1 MSTDV
6 RTDASQGRGRRG
18 RRPLPVLLGT
28 ALAVVL
34 IAAGCAAPSGGTVVT
49 QGFYDGEYSII
60 SPVTYGYDGVAGQ
73 DLNLYFVDTGTGEE
87 STPSLRLVAPGGAT
101 VAASE
106 LRGGYTKRFIL
117 PVTGRY
123 SIHLRYPNNDTS
135 VRRYTLAVSRDEDRG
150 VTGLRRLDSVLPGQQ
165 VTYDYAGTAGE
176 RLNRYGVLRI
186 LGPGAAEVTNNGLRS
201 AQVTLPATGT
211 YRLVVDRPNAVISH
225 DLPALDVAPGA
236 TTVPELL
243 PGQHLDLRYVGVAG
257 EVLGVGN
264 ANTSYRAEL
273 RLPGDVPF
281 PTGLP
286 SRGTRYVLP
295 VDGTYLV
302 VLTNNAAFG
311 SGGTAVWLS
320 ADLDL
325 GVRGEGSWTAVG
337 RVPGQSFTVTYV
349 ATAGAPVRLRTFDPP
364 GVKPAVIVSAPSGST
379 VEGVRD
385 PSPPFV
391 SDPWSTYTFTES
403 GPHRILVVPASDYDN
418 GNITLEIDALP

>member
-1 MSTDV
+1 VGTDV
-6 RTDASQGRGRRG
+6 RTDASQGPERRG
-18 RRPLPVLLGT
+18 RRQLPVLLGT

-87 STPSLRLVAPGGAT
+87 STPSLTLVAPGGAT

-123 SIHLRYPNNDTS
+123 SIHLRYPNNDTI

-150 VTGLRRLDSVLPGQQ
+150 LTGLRRLDSVLPGQQ

-176 RLNRYGVLRI
+176 RLNRYGVTRI
-186 LGPGAAEVTNNGLRS
+186 VGPGGVEVTNNGLRS
-201 AQVTLPATGT
+201 AQVTLPVTGD
-211 YRLVVDRPNAVISH
+211 YRLTVELSNAVISH
-225 DLPALDVAPGA
+225 DLAPIDAGLGA
-236 TTVPELL
+236 TAVPELL
-243 PGQHLDLRYVGVAG
+243 PGQHADVRYAGTAG
-257 EVLGVGN
+257 EALGIG
-264 ANTSYRAEL
+264 TSNSAYSVEL
-273 RLPGDVPF
+273 RLPGDAPF
-281 PTGLP
+281 PGGLP

-295 VDGTYLV
+295 ISGTYLIA
-302 VLTNNAAFG
+302 LTGNPNYG
-311 SGGTAVWLS
+311 SAGTNILLS

-325 GVRGEGSWTAVG
+325 GVRGEGSWPAVG
-337 RVPGQSFTVTYV
+337 RVRGQSFTVTYE
-349 ATAGAPVRLRTFDPP
+349 APAGAQVRLRTLDPP
-364 GVKPAVIVSAPSGST
+364 GVKPAIVVTAPSGST

-385 PSPPFV
+385 PEPPVV
-391 SDPWSTYTFTES
+391 SDPWSTYTLTES
-403 GPHRILVVPASDYDN
+403 GAHRILVIPATGYDG
-418 GNITLEIDALP
+418 GNITLEIDALT